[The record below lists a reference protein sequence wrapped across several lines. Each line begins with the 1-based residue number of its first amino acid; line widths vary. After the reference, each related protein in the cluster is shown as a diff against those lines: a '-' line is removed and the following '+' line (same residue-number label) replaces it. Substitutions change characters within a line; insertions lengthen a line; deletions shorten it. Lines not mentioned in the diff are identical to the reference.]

1 MSLAR
6 ARKRKLAK
14 KANKGTELAKH
25 RIAHADK
32 TIGMSYVERYKIELT
47 YRKEVINNL
56 WLIYRYV
63 MYEKYGFGRERQ
75 IRLRDKTWNEF
86 EAIMAGYVSVPEID
100 KFFKEEIDFD
110 CGLCTMDPK
119 ADRQKRIEDIA
130 IRDLS
135 AAFLMA
141 LLDEFNY
148 KAKKLVNI
156 CHYTFEINDK
166 ILKNELTYDDIQE
179 KLNKVMERG
188 RKKK

>member
-32 TIGMSYVERYKIELT
+32 TIGMSYVERYKIELA

-63 MYEKYGFGRERQ
+63 MYEKYGFGREGQ

-148 KAKKLVNI
+148 KAKKLVKI
-156 CHYTFEINDK
+156 CHYTFVINDK